1 TESSEDKATSSNKT
15 PKTTDAPVVSDEESN
30 EGKADEKDKEKTSK
44 ETAKD
49 IKDKKEKQSK
59 TKSLPKSG
67 DTSDNN
73 GVIGGSIVAMLGAIL
88 TAFGLRSRKQQ

>member
-1 TESSEDKATSSNKT
+1 SNET
-15 PKTTDAPVVSDEESN
+15 PETTNAPVVSSEESN
-30 EGKADEKDKEKTSK
+30 EDKAVEEDSEKTSK

-49 IKDKKEKQSK
+49 IKDKKQKESK

-73 GVIGGSIVAMLGAIL
+73 GVIGGSIVAIMGAIL
-88 TAFGLRSRKQQ
+88 TVFGLRSRKQQ